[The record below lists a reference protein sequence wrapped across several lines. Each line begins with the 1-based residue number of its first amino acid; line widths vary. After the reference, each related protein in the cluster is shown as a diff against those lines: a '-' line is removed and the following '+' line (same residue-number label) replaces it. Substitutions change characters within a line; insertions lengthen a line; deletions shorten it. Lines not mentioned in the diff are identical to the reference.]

1 MDIKKL
7 RDEFRSPGQR
17 YRMAPLFRVNDEI
30 DSDEM
35 KWQIASL
42 REQGCGGI
50 FAICEVF
57 DDGAPDKFL
66 SEWWWNVVRDLAQAC
81 AREEMDFWVY
91 DDEDWPSGS
100 IGGQLMEGHPER
112 NWKYLKSTERV
123 LQGPGEVEEEL
134 DESSLVAVTA
144 FRMDGRKVIEDS
156 LQDLTGTVHGGL
168 LRWQVPEGSWTLA
181 AYSAHPGKGFFI
193 DTYGDL
199 MDREAMKAFVDQ
211 VYQGHL
217 DRIQDIQSLKFVG
230 YFTDE
235 PAMSLSMIEW
245 GERFDWYPAMP
256 YTPEL
261 PEAFEQRYGFSW
273 RKNLPLLYHDGGP
286 ASFRF
291 RCRHWETCCFLYSE
305 NYFGQ
310 IYRFCE
316 ERGLLSSGHLVV
328 EENFANHLAQQGGN
342 LQAHYRYM
350 HIPGIDWI
358 HPFEQHLPA
367 TTPKYATSIAHLDGR
382 ERTWCETFAASG
394 WGLTFQEMRHIVNW
408 EHINGINMQIPICCK
423 YSLRGPKRT
432 RFFNPGIG
440 YQQPYWDHFRGFADY
455 EARLCVLASGGGH
468 SAQLALVYPTVDL
481 WGHCWEPALLKQRSD
496 EFNRMG
502 DQLRLAGY
510 DFDILDD
517 YAISSQSRIESGVL
531 RTSTESFEALILPHV
546 DAARL
551 STVRKMKDL
560 FHSGGAVCFIGNLPR
575 HSFENGSEDA
585 QIQDAIRDLL
595 GEDCYDRAARKETI
609 LVLGQPGKACFI
621 PETEDAAVHLQTLL
635 EPDLRCHEGLKD
647 IVAFHRVIDENHLY
661 LLYNFSKRKQEGVV
675 SLLAQGH
682 PEIWNPE
689 TGETHP
695 HEDYT
700 IRPTG
705 TRIRLSFQ
713 PDELISVLLHPHP
726 VTRQIRR
733 KEKLLS
739 EVLIQ
744 GPFEFSIEETMSR
757 PHIAWNWTQKE
768 DHWTSMAP
776 PLVVPKK
783 IPAGDW
789 CQYGLAHFS
798 GLGIYDCDVD
808 IPLIPGG
815 SRVELDLGRV
825 AISAE
830 VKVNG
835 QSAGMAY
842 FEPYRLDITSLAKSG
857 MNHLEIR
864 VANTLSNY
872 FSQFQELAG
881 APLHSGG
888 DLPERRISGLIGPL
902 KVRVYQSDG
911 A

>member
-1 MDIKKL
+1 MELDHL
-7 RDEFRSPGQR
+7 RKEFRSPANK

-30 DSDEM
+30 NPEEM
-35 KWQIASL
+35 RWQIASL

-57 DDGAPDKFL
+57 EDGAPDKFL
-66 SEWWWNVVRDLAQAC
+66 SEWWWKVVQDLALAC

-123 LQGPGEVEEEL
+123 IEGPAII
-134 DESSLVAVTA
+134 DEQVDEASLVAVLA
-144 FRMDGRKVIEDS
+144 YRMDGSRLIEGS
-156 LQDLTGTVHGGL
+156 IRDLTDTVREGSLH
-168 LRWQVPEGSWTLA
+168 WQAPEGSWTLA
-181 AYSAHPGKGFFI
+181 VFSAQPGKGFFI

-199 MDREAMKAFVDQ
+199 MNKEAMKEFVDQ

-217 DRIQDIQSLKFVG
+217 DRLKDVQDLTFVG

-245 GERFDWYPAMP
+245 GERFNWFPAMP

-261 PEAFEQRYGFSW
+261 PEAFEQRYGHSW
-273 RKNLPLLYHDGGP
+273 RKSLPLLYHDGGP

-291 RCRHWETCCFLYSE
+291 RCRHWETCCYLYSE

-358 HPFEQHLPA
+358 HPFEQNLPA
-367 TTPKYATSIAHLDGR
+367 TTPKYATSVAHLQGR
-382 ERTWCETFAASG
+382 ERTWCETFAAAG

-408 EHINGINMQIPICCK
+408 EHINGINMQIPICYK

-432 RFFNPGIG
+432 RFFNPGMG

-455 EARLCVLASGGGH
+455 EARLCLLTSGGGH
-468 SAQLALVYPTVDL
+468 VAQLALAYPTVDL

-496 EFNRMG
+496 EFNRLG
-502 DQLRLAGY
+502 DLLRLAGY

-517 YAISSQSRIESGVL
+517 QAITIESRIEGGQL
-531 RTSTESFEALILPHV
+531 KTTTESFEAVIHPHV

-551 STVRKMKDL
+551 ATIRTLRDLYQAGGTVL
-560 FHSGGAVCFIGNLPR
+560 FIGNLPR
-575 HSFENGSEDA
+575 HSFENGSDDA
-585 QIQDAIRDLL
+585 QLQEVIRELL
-595 GEDCYDRAARKETI
+595 GEDCYDRAVRKETI
-609 LVLGQPGKACFI
+609 LASRQMGTVCFL
-621 PETEDAAVHLQTLL
+621 PEIEDVPVHLQTLL
-635 EPDLRCHEGLKD
+635 VPDLRCHEGLRD
-647 IVAFHRVIDENHLY
+647 IVAYHRVIGESHLY
-661 LLYNFSKRKQEGVV
+661 LLYNYTDKKQEGVV
-675 SLLAQGH
+675 SLLASGY

-689 TGETHP
+689 TGETCSHV
-695 HEDYT
+695 DTT
-700 IRPTG
+700 ILPCE
-705 TRIRLSFQ
+705 TRLRLSFQ
-713 PDELISVLLHPHP
+713 PDELIPVFLHPHP
-726 VTRQIRR
+726 TVCQKHTTTR
-733 KEKLLS
+733 LHS
-739 EVLIQ
+739 EVPVNGL
-744 GPFEFSIEETMSR
+744 FDFAVEETMSR

-768 DHWTSMAP
+768 DQWTSVAP
-776 PLVVPKK
+776 PLVVPEK

-798 GLGIYDCDVD
+798 GLGIYSCEVELPD
-808 IPLIPGG
+808 IPTGARI
-815 SRVELDLGRV
+815 ELDLGRV

-835 QSAGMAY
+835 QAVGLTY
-842 FEPYRLDITSLAKSG
+842 FAPYHLDITDQARVG
-857 MNHLEIR
+857 RNRLEIR

-872 FSQFQELAG
+872 FSQYQELAG
-881 APLHSGG
+881 ANYCYGG
-888 DLPERRISGLIGPL
+888 DRPERRVSGLIGPV
-902 KVRVYQSDG
+902 KVRIYVSG
-911 A
+911 EA